1 MRDGGL
7 SRKKGNIILKH
18 PGKSGKIAIIFNARL
33 ILLWQ
38 NNPKEK
44 WFLEKSNN
52 LSVLFY
58 KE

>member
-1 MRDGGL
+1 MRDKGL

-18 PGKSGKIAIIFNARL
+18 PGKSGKIDVIFNARL

-44 WFLEKSNN
+44 WFLEKYNN